1 MTSFVAKLIH
11 QAVPA
16 APRIGTTERLLGS
29 FRARSRR
36 LSTRI
41 ATAYETGRAYEEA
54 RDRATRQ
61 SLLDGYSAELHRYR
75 F

>member
-11 QAVPA
+11 QTVPA
-16 APRIGTTERLLGS
+16 TPRVGTTERLLGS
-29 FRARSRR
+29 FRAMSAQ
-36 LSTRI
+36 LSARI
-41 ATAYETGRAYEEA
+41 GAAYETGRAYEEA

-61 SLLDGYSAELHRYR
+61 SVLDGYSAELHRYR